1 MKLLLLIGLLIA
13 DGKATHYSP
22 HLMDQVVANRIEW
35 GQLDLSQPHAGY
47 VAVADCKYLNRLVVL
62 DVPGYGFL
70 GPLLV
75 ADCGATHDQEH
86 LRQINFAVDL
96 SWELAERINSVNT
109 PRCGVKVYLW
119 QPVAIE

>member
-13 DGKATHYSP
+13 DGRATHYSP
-22 HLMDQVVANRIEW
+22 HLMDQVVANRVEW

-62 DVPGYGFL
+62 DVPEYGVL

-75 ADCGATHDQEH
+75 ADCGAMTRNICGKST
-86 LRQINFAVDL
+86 LP
-96 SWELAERINSVNT
+96 WTCPGNSLNVST
-109 PRCGVKVYLW
+109 LLTRR
-119 QPVAIE
+119 VAA